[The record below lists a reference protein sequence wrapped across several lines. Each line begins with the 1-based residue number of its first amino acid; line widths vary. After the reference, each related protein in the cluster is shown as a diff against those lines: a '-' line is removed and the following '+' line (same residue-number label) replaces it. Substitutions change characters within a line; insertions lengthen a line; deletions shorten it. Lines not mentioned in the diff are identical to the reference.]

1 MIKAPEDA
9 VAAATCALARIST
22 FKTSAGHDEGCAFCP
37 TSPRDLCRMVAE
49 FVASPS
55 NSAAIRLFEN
65 RTSNSI
71 MTDMWR

>member
-1 MIKAPEDA
+1 MIKTPEDA

-22 FKTSAGHDEGCAFCP
+22 FKTSAGHGEGCAFCP
-37 TSPRDLCRMVAE
+37 TAPRDLCRMVAE

-55 NSAAIRLFEN
+55 NSAAIRLYEN
-65 RTSNSI
+65 RASNSV